1 MNTGKKMDLY
11 AKWTLAIGTILIFIL
26 PFTVSILNIEFLG
39 NYSGVGDTIG
49 GITSP
54 ISQVLGSVLIY
65 LALKAQL
72 DANWI
77 VQNQIDKDN
86 VQSIIRH
93 DIEQI
98 NELYALLQN
107 NINHFSY
114 EQKSQD
120 STSVIHGKRGIKQ
133 FFNDI
138 EESNIDMHVEKNV
151 LRIDGVREII
161 SIINSAKLILQ
172 KVTTSNLDIED
183 KNFYNTLIYHEVLY
197 SILPASEIVEE
208 DPLALKKCTVCN
220 INHGNFPPIIFHK
233 IQDLKEHF

>member
-77 VQNQIDKDN
+77 
-86 VQSIIRH
+86 
-93 DIEQI
+93 
-98 NELYALLQN
+98 
-107 NINHFSY
+107 
-114 EQKSQD
+114 
-120 STSVIHGKRGIKQ
+120 
-133 FFNDI
+133 
-138 EESNIDMHVEKNV
+138 
-151 LRIDGVREII
+151 
-161 SIINSAKLILQ
+161 
-172 KVTTSNLDIED
+172 
-183 KNFYNTLIYHEVLY
+183 
-197 SILPASEIVEE
+197 
-208 DPLALKKCTVCN
+208 
-220 INHGNFPPIIFHK
+220 GNPP
-233 IQDLKEHF
+233 